1 MVRKAN
7 SIVNFL
13 HNIIDND
20 YQLGYYIIVSF
31 YKKLI
36 ITLKR

>member
-1 MVRKAN
+1 MVRKAYSFVN
-7 SIVNFL
+7 SL
-13 HNIIDND
+13 HNFIDND

>member
-1 MVRKAN
+1 MVRKAY

-36 ITLKR
+36 ITLNR

>member
-1 MVRKAN
+1 MVRKAY

-36 ITLKR
+36 IILKR